1 MKRYLFAALGIAV
14 LFTGAYV
21 VKGLPFQDPKVD
33 SVPFGRSPKEVL
45 ERLIDG
51 NQRYAAN
58 QFESPDRA
66 SMRRMEVSKE
76 QTPFAVV
83 VGCSDSRV
91 PPEIIFDQGLGDL
104 FVVRVA
110 GQVVGPIELDTIE
123 YGHKY
128 LGASLVFILG
138 HQSCGA
144 VTAVLDGKT
153 EDIEEIAELIQPAIS
168 SGKDKSVEQAVKD
181 NVHYVVDHLEKSS
194 LIEKMQREGKVK
206 VVGGYYQLFDGKVE
220 ILH

>member
-1 MKRYLFAALGIAV
+1 MSTSMKKYLLICLSLAALFA
-14 LFTGAYV
+14 GAYFFF
-21 VKGLPFQDPKVD
+21 KKSKTATL
-33 SVPFGRSPKEVL
+33 PFGRSPKEVL
-45 ERLIDG
+45 ERLIEG
-51 NQRYAAN
+51 NQRYATN
-58 QFESPDRA
+58 EFESPDRA

-123 YGHKY
+123 YGLKY

-153 EDIEEIAELIQPAIS
+153 EDIEEIANLIRPAIALD
-168 SGKDKSVEQAVKD
+168 KDKSVEQAVKD
-181 NVHYVVDHLEKSS
+181 NVHYVVDHLEKTP
-194 LIEKMQREGKVK
+194 LIQKMQSEGKVD
-206 VVGGYYQLFDGKVE
+206 VVGGYYQLLDGKVE